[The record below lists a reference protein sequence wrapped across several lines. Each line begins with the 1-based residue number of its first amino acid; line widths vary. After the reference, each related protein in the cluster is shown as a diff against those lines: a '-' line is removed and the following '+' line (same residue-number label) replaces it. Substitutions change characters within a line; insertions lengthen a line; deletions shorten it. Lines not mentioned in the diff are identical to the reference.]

1 MKITLDHSVVKALLI
16 CAAKQDVR
24 YYLKG
29 VCVDARANGDV
40 VLVTTDGHR
49 MLAYPVAT
57 DAIEALAPGQYI
69 IPREALEAV
78 KPCKAGRVT
87 LPITIEI
94 VTAPDMPDETRPGVT
109 IKGKTSITVTGATSA
124 VTAPIDGTYPDWR
137 RVLPAKAT
145 GELAQYSGHYM
156 ADFHTIA
163 GLLSDSKSP
172 MAPIVH
178 HNGTGFT
185 LVTRLGAGALGV
197 IMPVRYDIE
206 DMAHPGLPAWALV

>member
-1 MKITLDHSVVKALLI
+1 MKITIDHSVIKSLLI
-16 CAAKQDVR
+16 CAAKQDLR

-29 VCVDARANGDV
+29 VLVDARASDV
-40 VLVTTDGHR
+40 TLVTTDGHR
-49 MLAYPVAT
+49 LLAYPVAT

-78 KPCKAGRVT
+78 KPCKAGRHV

-94 VTAPDMPDETRPGVT
+94 DTA
-109 IKGKTSITVTGATSA
+109 KGLENKITGATSA
-124 VTAPIDGTYPDWR
+124 VTPLIDGKFPDWR
-137 RVLPAKAT
+137 RVMPAKAT

-197 IMPVRYDIE
+197 IMPVRYDTE
-206 DMAHPGLPAWALV
+206 DMAHPGLPAWALA

>member
-1 MKITLDHSVVKALLI
+1 MKITIDHNIVKALLI

-29 VCVDARANGDV
+29 VLVDARANGDV
-40 VLVTTDGHR
+40 ILVTTDGHR

-78 KPCKAGRVT
+78 KPCKAGRHV

-94 VTAPDMPDETRPGVT
+94 VTAPDQPDPERAGVT

-124 VTAPIDGTYPDWR
+124 VTAPIDGKFPDWR
-137 RVLPAKAT
+137 RVLPKT
-145 GELAQYSGHYM
+145 VSGEPAQYNPEYVSGFG
-156 ADFHTIA
+156 DICK
-163 GLLSDSKSP
+163 LLGGKYGP
-172 MAPIVH
+172 HIN
-178 HNGTGFT
+178 HNGSSAAP
-185 LVTRLGAGALGV
+185 VTNLGPALGV
-197 IMPVRYDIE
+197 IMPLRLDDDEIKFS
-206 DMAHPGLPAWALV
+206 ALPAWALA

>member
-1 MKITLDHSVVKALLI
+1 MKITIDHSVIKALLI
-16 CAAKQDVR
+16 CASKQDLR

-29 VCVDARANGDV
+29 VLVDARANGDV

-94 VTAPDMPDETRPGVT
+94 DVAHGRENK
-109 IKGKTSITVTGATSA
+109 ITGATSV
-124 VTAPIDGTYPDWR
+124 VTPLIDGKFPDWR
-137 RVLPAKAT
+137 RVMPAQVS
-145 GELAQYSGHYM
+145 GELAQYNPEYVSGFG
-156 ADFHTIA
+156 DICK
-163 GLLSDSKSP
+163 LLGGKYGP
-172 MAPIVH
+172 FIN
-178 HNGTGFT
+178 HNGSSAAP
-185 LVTRLGAGALGV
+185 VTNLGGALGV
-197 IMPVRYDIE
+197 LMPLRLDGDEIKFST
-206 DMAHPGLPAWALV
+206 LPSWAQA

>member
-1 MKITLDHSVVKALLI
+1 MKITIDHSVIKALLI

-29 VCVDARANGDV
+29 VLVDARANGDV

-78 KPCKAGRVT
+78 KPCKAGRHV

-94 VTAPDMPDETRPGVT
+94 DTA
-109 IKGKTSITVTGATSA
+109 KGLENKITGATSV
-124 VTAPIDGTYPDWR
+124 VTPLIDGIYPDWR
-137 RVLPAKAT
+137 RVLPKT
-145 GELAQYSGHYM
+145 VSGEPTQYQAEYLGDFGRI
-156 ADFHTIA
+156 AD
-163 GLLSDSKSP
+163 LLGTKYP
-172 MAPIVH
+172 HIH
-178 HNGTGFT
+178 HNGSSAAIVGN
-185 LVTRLGAGALGV
+185 LGAALGV
-197 IMPVRYDIE
+197 LMPMRSDAE
-206 DMAHPGLPAWALV
+206 FSALPAWALA

>member
-1 MKITLDHSVVKALLI
+1 MKITIDHNTIKALLI
-16 CAAKQDVR
+16 CAAKQDLR

-29 VCVDARANGDV
+29 VLVDARASDV
-40 VLVTTDGHR
+40 TLVTTDGHR

-94 VTAPDMPDETRPGVT
+94 VTAPDQPDPERGGVT

-124 VTAPIDGTYPDWR
+124 VTAPIDGKFPDWR
-137 RVLPAKAT
+137 RVLPKT
-145 GELAQYSGHYM
+145 VSGEPTQYNPEYVSGFG
-156 ADFHTIA
+156 DICK
-163 GLLSDSKSP
+163 LLGGKYGP
-172 MAPIVH
+172 FIN
-178 HNGTGFT
+178 HNGSSAAP
-185 LVTRLGAGALGV
+185 VTNLGPALGV
-197 IMPVRYDIE
+197 IMPLRLDGDDVKFSS
-206 DMAHPGLPAWALV
+206 LPSWALA

>member
-1 MKITLDHSVVKALLI
+1 MKITIDHSVVKALLI

-29 VCVDARANGDV
+29 VLVDARASDV
-40 VLVTTDGHR
+40 TLVTTDGHR

-94 VTAPDMPDETRPGVT
+94 VTAPDQPDLERAGVT

-137 RVLPAKAT
+137 RVLPKT
-145 GELAQYSGHYM
+145 VSGEPAQYQAEYLGDFGRIADLLGTKYPHIHYNGSS
-156 ADFHTIA
+156 AA
-163 GLLSDSKSP
+163 
-172 MAPIVH
+172 IVG
-178 HNGTGFT
+178 N
-185 LVTRLGAGALGV
+185 LGAALGV
-197 IMPVRYDIE
+197 LMPMRSDAE
-206 DMAHPGLPAWALV
+206 FSTLPTWALA

>member
-1 MKITLDHSVVKALLI
+1 MKITIDHSVIKALLI

-29 VCVDARANGDV
+29 VLVDARATDV
-40 VLVTTDGHR
+40 TLVTTDGHR

-94 VTAPDMPDETRPGVT
+94 VTAPDQPDPERAGVT
-109 IKGKTSITVTGATSA
+109 IKGKTSVTITGATSA
-124 VTAPIDGTYPDWR
+124 VTPLIDGKFPDWR
-137 RVLPAKAT
+137 RVLPKT
-145 GELAQYSGHYM
+145 VSGEPTQYQAEYLGDFGRIAELFGTKQPHIHYNGSS
-156 ADFHTIA
+156 AA
-163 GLLSDSKSP
+163 
-172 MAPIVH
+172 IVS
-178 HNGTGFT
+178 N
-185 LVTRLGAGALGV
+185 LGAALGV
-197 IMPVRYDIE
+197 LMPMRSDAE
-206 DMAHPGLPAWALV
+206 FSALPAWALA

>member
-1 MKITLDHSVVKALLI
+1 MKITIDHSVIKALLI
-16 CAAKQDVR
+16 CAAKQDLR

-29 VCVDARANGDV
+29 VLVDARASDV
-40 VLVTTDGHR
+40 TLVTTDGHR

-94 VTAPDMPDETRPGVT
+94 VTAPDQPDPERAGVT

-124 VTAPIDGTYPDWR
+124 VTAPIDGKFPDWR
-137 RVLPAKAT
+137 RVLPKT
-145 GELAQYSGHYM
+145 VSGELAQYNPEYVSGFG
-156 ADFHTIA
+156 DICK
-163 GLLSDSKSP
+163 LLGGKYGP
-172 MAPIVH
+172 YIN
-178 HNGTGFT
+178 HNGSSAAP
-185 LVTRLGAGALGV
+185 VTNLGPALGV
-197 IMPVRYDIE
+197 IMPLRLDGDEIKFSI
-206 DMAHPGLPAWALV
+206 LPSWALA